1 MRAQGALEYLII
13 IAAVLGIATV
23 TVLFLTGLFSGSVSS
38 AEFSK
43 CRTSATKCNEDIAL
57 WSTPPCSYC
66 DDACKLSS
74 SGKEILFG
82 AIAAC
87 KAGRMNSINK
97 GLTVAVVQDASCQC
111 TYTITTGCSTW
122 WRDRLVEK
130 DFNVEFIGTSV
141 LSDVNLMKKYKA
153 ILNPY
158 GEYYLDYGADPYAV
172 FDNIREYVRQGGY
185 WFEYGGWSFYYSCSP
200 NSDPSGAGGSHVCI
214 GITGALSGTAPAIR
228 NVTAYGKKVSP
239 DGPISTIETIVNF
252 CPRPSIGND
261 FTGYPAGCNALA
273 SGASYNPLYLN
284 TTFNYAGPAAHCYG
298 SGCIVRSDRIVND
311 MDIATIY
318 AEYLRTTVF

>member
-23 TVLFLTGLFSGSVSS
+23 TVLFLTGVFSGSVSS

-43 CRTSATKCNEDIAL
+43 CRASASNCNKDIAL

-66 DDACKLSS
+66 DDACKFSS

-87 KAGRMNSINK
+87 KAGRMSSINK
-97 GLTVAVVQDASCQC
+97 GFTVAVVQDASCPC
-111 TYTITTGCSTW
+111 TYTMGGCSTW
-122 WRDRLVEK
+122 WRDRLVER
-130 DFNVEFIGTSV
+130 DFNVDFIGTSV
-141 LSDVNLMKKYKA
+141 LQDVNAMKAYKA

-158 GEYYLDYGADPYAV
+158 GEYYLDYGGSQYTV
-172 FDNIREYVRQGGY
+172 LDNIREYVRQGGY
-185 WFEYGGWSFYYSCSP
+185 WFEYGGWSFYYSCSV
-200 NSDPSGAGGSHVCI
+200 NGDPYSAGGQRVCI
-214 GITGALSGTAPAIR
+214 GISGGGATPSIR

-239 DGPISTIETIVNF
+239 DGPISTIETSVNY

-273 SGASYNPLYLN
+273 IGASYNPLYLN
-284 TTFNYAGPAAHCYG
+284 TTFNYAGPAAHCYE

-318 AEYLRTTVF
+318 VEYLRTTVF